1 MGYSPARFMLKILH
15 VINGSLIGGAE
26 RLLLSLLAKHDRSV
40 VDLSVCNTFF
50 AEGPFVDKVREAG
63 CRIVPLPAASMRNVP
78 GMTMRLARHIRN
90 ERYDIINTHLLHS
103 SIVGQ
108 AAARIAR
115 TGVRMVTRHY
125 TEEGYTNR
133 GRMIQKAD
141 AWAARN
147 AHHVV
152 AVSESVREHLAANGV
167 QRDRI
172 SIIHNGIDLDEIDR
186 GVVHGVVRTSGA
198 PPGGGNIHLGAVG
211 SLTARKG
218 HAILLRAF
226 SKLPPRLG
234 ARLTIVGEGPEREA
248 LQSLIAE
255 LGIGER
261 ARLAG
266 YRSDI
271 WSFLREVDVYVQPSL
286 QESFGIAVLEALA
299 ARKPVIAARTGGI
312 PEIINDDQSGLL
324 VPSGDADA
332 LAAAL
337 VRVIEQPELRA
348 SLAEGGRRRVETA
361 FSIEGTA
368 RQYEQLYAAL
378 AGRE

>member
-50 AEGPFVDKVREAG
+50 EEGPFVDKVREAG
-63 CRIVPLPAASMRNVP
+63 CRIVPLPAASMRAVP
-78 GMTMRLARHIRN
+78 RMTMRLARHIRN
-90 ERYDIINTHLLHS
+90 ERYDVINTHLLHS

-133 GRMIQKAD
+133 GRMIRKAD
-141 AWAARN
+141 AWAARK

-152 AVSESVREHLAANGV
+152 AVSESVREHLVANGV

-172 SIIHNGIDLDEIDR
+172 TIIHNGIDLDEIDR
-186 GVVHGVVRTSGA
+186 GASGA

-226 SKLPPRLG
+226 SKLPPGLG
-234 ARLTIVGEGPEREA
+234 ARLTIVGEGPEREV
-248 LQSLIAE
+248 LQSLIAD

-324 VPSGDADA
+324 VPPGDADA

-348 SLAEGGRRRVETA
+348 RLAAGGRRRVETA

-378 AGRE
+378 AGRG